1 MGGSLRI
8 IDNFLEANLEA
19 QMIQDELNI
28 DKDLENVP
36 EEEFEALLNE
46 TLR

>member
-1 MGGSLRI
+1 MGASLRI